1 MRRLRRGILKG
12 WSVLRARPSRLEFV
26 IATLGVS
33 LVLPVQTVRVRHQQA
48 QVARR
53 EQSIQQTIRLFE
65 QIERSSRKM
74 QDLFGQGLVLLSQG
88 NRMVADLPQPVVV
101 PPVEQAGSPPLIDSN
116 PPVVVL
122 PLAEH

>member
-1 MRRLRRGILKG
+1 MRRLRRGVLKG
-12 WSVLRARPSRLEFV
+12 WSVLRARPSRLEIV
-26 IATLGVS
+26 IAILGVS
-33 LVLPVQTVRVRHQQA
+33 LVLLVQTVRVRHQEA

-65 QIERSSRKM
+65 QIESTSRKM
-74 QDLFGQGLVLLSQG
+74 QDLFGQGLALLSQG
-88 NRMVADLPQPVVV
+88 NRMVADLPPPVVV